1 MSAFSEYVFAECE
14 FMGICLCVCVC
25 GVCVCKVCG
34 YEYMSL
40 SLLNVCW
47 YVPFCVYVG
56 RVYVYVCVCSC
67 AHRVGVCVYV
77 SDDHYRK
84 SLSLPFEATAEFLSV
99 CFTAVLLDPKTLICT
114 Q

>member
-1 MSAFSEYVFAECE
+1 MFV
-14 FMGICLCVCVC
+14 CVCVY
-25 GVCVCKVCG
+25 GVCKVRG

-40 SLLNVCW
+40 CLLNVCW
-47 YVPFCVYVG
+47 YVHVCVYVG
-56 RVYVYVCVCSC
+56 GVYVYVGVCSC
-67 AHRVGVCVYV
+67 AHRVGICVYV

-84 SLSLPFEATAEFLSV
+84 SLSLPSEATAEFLSV